1 MLLSASP
8 RLCGSFH
15 TQTTDMSIA
24 LDIATDLITVADG
37 LEALTLRRAA
47 SSVETLIAHALRRP
61 VSKNESAASSGS
73 VLLSDV
79 RFHLPTQELPIA
91 PATDDKLIEA
101 TGRVWNILHV
111 KSATC
116 ATRWECLCRAE

>member
-1 MLLSASP
+1 
-8 RLCGSFH
+8 
-15 TQTTDMSIA
+15 MSTS

-37 LEALTLRRAA
+37 LEPLVLRRAA
-47 SSVETLIAHALRRP
+47 SSVETQIAHALRRP
-61 VSKNESAASSGS
+61 VSKNESASSGGT

-79 RFHLPTQELPIA
+79 RFHLPVVELPLP
-91 PATDDKLIEA
+91 PAASDKLIDA
-101 TGRVWNILHV
+101 SGQVWNILHV

>member
-1 MLLSASP
+1 MSLS
-8 RLCGSFH
+8 
-15 TQTTDMSIA
+15 
-24 LDIATDLITVADG
+24 LDIASDLITVADG

-47 SSVETLIAHALRRP
+47 SSVETVIAHALRRP
-61 VSKNESAASSGS
+61 ISKNESAASSGS

-79 RFHLPTQELPIA
+79 RFHLPTQELPLA
-91 PATDDKLIEA
+91 PVTNDKLIDTA
-101 TGRVWNILHV
+101 GHIWNILHV

>member
-1 MLLSASP
+1 
-8 RLCGSFH
+8 
-15 TQTTDMSIA
+15 MSIS
-24 LDIATDLITVADG
+24 LNIAGDLIAVADG

-47 SSVETLIAHALRRP
+47 SSVETQIPHALRRP
-61 VSKNESAASSGS
+61 VSKNESAASGGT

-79 RFHLPTQELPIA
+79 RFHLPVVELPLA
-91 PATDDKLIEA
+91 PAADDLLIDS
-101 TGRVWNILHV
+101 TGQTWSILRV